1 MPTINGNL
9 MFVSSRAAQVSEV
22 WVRAP
27 QVRTHMSGVVTTGND
42 RFPVKDGEVNFTA
55 VPGPA
60 VLALISQGRAV
71 DTIPILVGDAGTQ
84 TLRQVVSAAKVADDA
99 TKSEIEKL
107 AAQAVDLVDSSIENA
122 RKAQDGATR
131 AEKAAGNAANR
142 VGEIKAF
149 ATAADTS
156 ASKALASER
165 NANTSATQA
174 ADSASASA
182 SDATRAEKA
191 ASEAKAQVGGDF
203 ATRPYVDSQ
212 KWNRGYIKTTD
223 NIAAL
228 NPGAYKVSPNE
239 AKAFDFPITGYST
252 LEEYWLTNSNASQIQ
267 RLTGSVS
274 GTIEVYQRFFT
285 GGKWE
290 NWSKIPSLKDIV
302 TGDNLKANVWD
313 KGPLTESTDIDSL
326 KPGAYGVPSSS
337 VSTALKLP
345 ISDLGT
351 LQAFNVT
358 ASGSAKMQE
367 IIAEVSREWVTYR
380 RFFAGGKWGD
390 WSKVGADT
398 AEASPAPEPDSNE
411 TLSSFT
417 HSGSGMSGAGLY
429 LANAIETDVTGKP
442 YPATATPDGKTLLT
456 KDSGNI
462 KKSTDG
468 GQTWTKIWDF
478 GKPGGFTTITNDGEI
493 LATAGGNGEARE
505 LWKSTGFANG
515 GEVTFAKVLT
525 SSGPDMRFVL
535 DWGYYIHESRIL
547 ISEYG
552 QKTTASSADQNLW
565 PRFLYQSLDHGKTW
579 TTIFDL
585 AAFLDTL
592 GRTTHTGQHLHGV
605 AYDEYWGRIWVTWG
619 DDTNGLA
626 YSDDD
631 GKTWKLG
638 YYGDTPDAE
647 WQAVG
652 IQPMPEC
659 ILLGSDSAP
668 NGVWRI
674 DRRQGRNPK
683 EYVPQVAYL
692 INEEVNTRTNLCHGF
707 TRVLGANGKPDL
719 YLIGF
724 SAESNPGDSI
734 VLGTWDGFAFNVMWR
749 SPTPNKAGQGYRG
762 LITMPDGTVMINF
775 QTSEGRQLVTGTSW
789 TVAQQSKE

>member
-1 MPTINGNL
+1 MPKISGTLSHVTGDPDMVTSIGVAAVKVRPGRGGIITSSPKTFKVENGQ
-9 MFVSSRAAQVSEV
+9 VSFPCEPGEAVLTLHYLNSAVEAVPILVADAASQTLEAAMRAAQLAEKSTLDALTKIAQEI
-22 WVRAP
+22 ADGIAKIEGFA
-27 QVRTHMSGVVTTGND
+27 QLAD
-42 RFPVKDGEVNFTA
+42 AEKVKAWLEQS
-55 VPGPA
+55 
-60 VLALISQGRAV
+60 SQ
-71 DTIPILVGDAGTQ
+71 
-84 TLRQVVSAAKVADDA
+84 AA
-99 TKSEIEKL
+99 E
-107 AAQAVDLVDSSIENA
+107 
-122 RKAQDGATR
+122 R
-131 AEKAAGNAANR
+131 AEKAAK
-142 VGEIKAF
+142 ETI
-149 ATAADTS
+149 
-156 ASKALASER
+156 
-165 NANTSATQA
+165 
-174 ADSASASA
+174 
-182 SDATRAEKA
+182 
-191 ASEAKAQVGGDF
+191 AQVEGDF

-212 KWNRGYIKTTD
+212 KWDRGYIKTTD

-228 NPGAYKVSPNE
+228 TPGAYKVSPTE
-239 AKAFDFPITGYST
+239 AKAFEFPLTGYST
-252 LEEYWLTNSNASQIQ
+252 LEEYWLTNSNSSQIQ

-274 GTIEVYQRFFT
+274 GTIEVYQRFFV

-290 NWSKIPSLKDIV
+290 DWSKIPSLKDIAA
-302 TGDNLKANVWD
+302 GDNLNADVWD

-326 KPGAYGVPSSS
+326 KPGAYGVPSST
-337 VSTALKLP
+337 VSTALNLP
-345 ISDLGT
+345 ITGLGT

-358 ASGSAKMQE
+358 TSGSAKMQE
-367 IIAEVSREWVTYR
+367 IIAEVNREWVTYR
-380 RFFAGGKWGD
+380 RFFVGGKWGD

-398 AEASPAPEPDSNE
+398 AGTSPVLESDSNE
-411 TLSSFT
+411 ILSSFT
-417 HSGSGMSGAGLY
+417 HSGSGISGAGLY
-429 LANAIETDVTGKP
+429 LRNTIETDVTGKP
-442 YPATATPDGKTLLT
+442 YPATVTPDGKIVLT

-468 GQTWTKIWDF
+468 GRTWTKIWDF

-493 LATAGGNGEARE
+493 LATAGGNGEPRE
-505 LWKSTGFANG
+505 LWKSTGFAND
-515 GEVTFAKVLT
+515 GEVTFTKVLT
-525 SSGPDMRFVL
+525 SSGPDMRFAL
-535 DWGYYIHESRIL
+535 GWGYYIHENRIL

-585 AAFLDTL
+585 AGFLDTL

-605 AYDEYWGRIWVTWG
+605 AYDKYWGRIWVTWG

-631 GKTWKLG
+631 GKTWELG
-638 YYGDTPDAE
+638 YYGDRPDSE

-674 DRRQGRNPK
+674 DRRQGRNPEK
-683 EYVPQVAYL
+683 YVPKIAYL
-692 INEEVNTRTNLCHGF
+692 INDERTMRTNLCHGF
-707 TRVLGANGKPDL
+707 TRVPGANGKPDL

-734 VLGTWDGFAFNVMWR
+734 VLGTWDGYAFNVMWR
-749 SPTPNKAGQGYRG
+749 SPAPNKAGQGYRG
-762 LITMPDGTVMINF
+762 IITMPDGTVMINF
-775 QTSEGRQLVTGTSW
+775 QTSKGRQLVTGTSW